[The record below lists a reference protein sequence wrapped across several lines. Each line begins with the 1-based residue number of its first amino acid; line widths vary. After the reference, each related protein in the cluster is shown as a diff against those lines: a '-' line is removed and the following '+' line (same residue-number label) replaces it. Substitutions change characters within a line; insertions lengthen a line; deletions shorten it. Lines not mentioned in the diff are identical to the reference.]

1 MSPEVIIVAIGCYLF
16 CGISEK
22 IYRIETGDWRTGGM
36 DTDFQ
41 KELSEFV
48 FVPNETSY
56 EQVIEKFGN
65 RYFLQRTHRVIRR
78 QEYNARNYYFNR
90 EVLYIYRKRYNF
102 QTQMFNMY
110 KASYLQVYLFF
121 KDNVLQFY
129 DIYDERVDE
138 KTGRGYYGRLHN
150 SLLKEKAVIEGCH
163 ELFYDIFTLYK
174 VNSWGLPSSNCD
186 FYKDKTYWDDPVYDW
201 RKYFYEKGGL
211 PCGGTIFNSC

>member
-1 MSPEVIIVAIGCYLF
+1 
-16 CGISEK
+16 
-22 IYRIETGDWRTGGM
+22 M

-138 KTGRGYYGRLHN
+138 KTGRGFDH
-150 SLLKEKAVIEGCH
+150 
-163 ELFYDIFTLYK
+163 
-174 VNSWGLPSSNCD
+174 
-186 FYKDKTYWDDPVYDW
+186 PV
-201 RKYFYEKGGL
+201 
-211 PCGGTIFNSC
+211 